1 MELEVSRRLWLH
13 VEIKHDEAFE
23 TWLDQFDSLHVFR
36 MREVCVARFC
46 VVEGHDETVSVS
58 IGKSL
63 VRFVGTVF
71 HAEKP
76 WNDTDHGTHFRETF
90 IDLSLCNTLFELK
103 YSEVIG
109 HFMCVV
115 LIVEIG

>member
-23 TWLDQFDSLHVFR
+23 TWLDQFDSLQVFR
-36 MREVCVARFC
+36 MREVCVARFR
-46 VVEGHDETVSVS
+46 VVEGHDKTVGVS
-58 IGKSL
+58 IGQSFI
-63 VRFVGTVF
+63 RFIGTVF

-76 WNDTDHGTHFRETF
+76 GNDSDHGAHFRETF
-90 IDLSLCNTLFELK
+90 IDLFLCNAFFELK

-109 HFMCVV
+109 HFMCLVM
-115 LIVEIG
+115 IVGIG